1 MSDRYVCKWHLY
13 VNGTLITRC
22 SAICWKTLSW
32 EQKMCVWVL
41 IFFLTLKKKSFFLSN
56 CVYNCIFPSKIILF
70 AHMLTSIRYRVSAQ
84 LQIDANWNFFIVSK
98 CNLNVLTFIC
108 TKRPS
113 GRVTFNYEQI
123 EFRNIQFHA
132 ENDSVFLKFCW
143 IFYHPI
149 SIQ

>member
-1 MSDRYVCKWHLY
+1 MTFICEWDSHNTLFSHLLKNAFVRTENVC
-13 VNGTLITRC
+13 
-22 SAICWKTLSW
+22 LS
-32 EQKMCVWVL
+32 
-41 IFFLTLKKKSFFLSN
+41 IDFLSYSEKKSFFLSN

-113 GRVTFNYEQI
+113 GRVTVNYTLI
-123 EFRNIQFHA
+123 EFHNIQFHA
-132 ENDSVFLKFCW
+132 ENDSVFLKFC
-143 IFYHPI
+143 
-149 SIQ
+149 